1 MFPFRRKKNDDEDM
15 PNQDS
20 LNEDLTAPTAAK
32 QTAAIKPG
40 QESFA
45 ADVAKLK
52 AEVEAFSDVRKAT
65 NEKFTRLSEQIGELR
80 AMIADRDRMMN
91 QLELKA
97 TKAAD
102 LVEAVHPEQQM
113 VEIRKEDAKVEA
125 LKANIEGNEL
135 LMKKVLDELKTMRT
149 QIASFRGVEEIVKMN
164 NEVKSEI
171 VEIKK
176 VEVNI
181 EKHSDKVET
190 IFAEVQKRFIDI
202 GKIDDSIAANSKQI
216 TDLSKNLDY
225 ARVKAESAAPKKSVD
240 ELQAKFN
247 ELKGQLNDVITVLN
261 RRFTEL
267 ENNNK
272 RAFEAFEN
280 ILERKFNLSKQSL
293 NDAVSALQSINPDDI
308 VKKPADNPQTASPAN
323 NAQPQQNP
331 QPQSASQPA
340 LPVQKAEK
348 AKPGAAKAAAKRSA
362 PGKPSPKKAKSPEEE
377 IREAAKYVEQLK
389 KRKKK

>member
-1 MFPFRRKKNDDEDM
+1 
-15 PNQDS
+15 
-20 LNEDLTAPTAAK
+20 
-32 QTAAIKPG
+32 
-40 QESFA
+40 
-45 ADVAKLK
+45 
-52 AEVEAFSDVRKAT
+52 
-65 NEKFTRLSEQIGELR
+65 
-80 AMIADRDRMMN
+80 
-91 QLELKA
+91 
-97 TKAAD
+97 
-102 LVEAVHPEQQM
+102 
-113 VEIRKEDAKVEA
+113 
-125 LKANIEGNEL
+125 
-135 LMKKVLDELKTMRT
+135 
-149 QIASFRGVEEIVKMN
+149 
-164 NEVKSEI
+164 
-171 VEIKK
+171 
-176 VEVNI
+176 
-181 EKHSDKVET
+181 
-190 IFAEVQKRFIDI
+190 
-202 GKIDDSIAANSKQI
+202 
-216 TDLSKNLDY
+216 
-225 ARVKAESAAPKKSVD
+225 
-240 ELQAKFN
+240 
-247 ELKGQLNDVITVLN
+247 VITVLN